1 MKIKILRRKNNM
13 TYLRSLIINILI
25 VFFINNVIPGIDV
38 HYFEN
43 VPNIGADLLFSLI
56 VGGLN
61 SLIFPVLIGIETKI
75 DLKKIA
81 IISFV
86 ISFLSYII
94 IGVFDIGIKANAFA
108 VVVAGLVVFLVSTF
122 TNYLEFKHSYKKGK

>member
-1 MKIKILRRKNNM
+1 M

-25 VFFINNVIPGIDV
+25 VFFINNVLPGIEV

-43 VPNIGADLLFSLI
+43 VPNIGADLLFSII

-81 IISFV
+81 IISFI
-86 ISFLSYII
+86 ISYLAYII
-94 IGVFDIGIKANAFA
+94 IGVFDIGIKVNAFA
-108 VVVAGLVVFLVSTF
+108 VIVAGLVVFLISTF
-122 TNYLEFKHSYKKGK
+122 TNYLEFKQSYKKGK